1 MRLEVRRYGEP
12 GSRNGR
18 SLAAKVRPPFAPVHS
33 DSIAGP
39 LSQKKPCY
47 PSRTAG
53 LRCFL
58 IHFKII
64 AHRRA
69 MALQRYEEKTE
80 YPYFS
85 EEIFSSP
92 CVLSHPSR
100 KLFLPLHHKIT
111 RRRTLGDRMERGK
124 SFCEQPPKNLRRI
137 SEESPKS
144 RNRLSEVHATF
155 LEQTSEPSLL
165 V

>member
-1 MRLEVRRYGEP
+1 
-12 GSRNGR
+12 
-18 SLAAKVRPPFAPVHS
+18 
-33 DSIAGP
+33 
-39 LSQKKPCY
+39 
-47 PSRTAG
+47 
-53 LRCFL
+53 
-58 IHFKII
+58 
-64 AHRRA
+64 

-137 SEESPKS
+137 SEEFPKCLTIDYQPLTKLHFS
-144 RNRLSEVHATF
+144 KTFATQTKLFCIFVILFHPLKTLFPVGRKVRF
-155 LEQTSEPSLL
+155 LRCCRDGYC
-165 V
+165 